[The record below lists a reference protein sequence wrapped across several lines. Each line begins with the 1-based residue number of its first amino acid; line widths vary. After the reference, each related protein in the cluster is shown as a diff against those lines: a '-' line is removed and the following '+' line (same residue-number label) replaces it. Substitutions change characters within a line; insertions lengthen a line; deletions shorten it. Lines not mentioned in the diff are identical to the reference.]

1 MKIFIIFFSATG
13 NTAKM
18 VELIKEQLQQF
29 GASVDVK
36 DITSHED
43 RQPSLDLTSY
53 QAVIFGFPIHA
64 NRAPRIIREWLN
76 TLDGRNK
83 LCSTFFTYGG
93 FNVHPTHYSTR
104 QILDSRGFDL
114 VSSAEFLGKHTFNL
128 SGWKAM
134 VDRPNKSDFEVAK
147 EYAEKT
153 FKRFT
158 GEDSGRP
165 AEFEKTNKSEKELD
179 ELEKI
184 RFLLVSQFPSRLGEN
199 CSLCMDCETL
209 CPTGAMNALEGEVR
223 DKEICIACLR
233 CIDICPEDALSIN
246 DCSSTWPLVLE
257 KLQESEES
265 LKNKHSKIYL

>member
-1 MKIFIIFFSATG
+1 MKILIVFFSATG

-18 VELIKEQLQQF
+18 VEVIKEQLQQL
-29 GASVDVK
+29 GSEIDVK
-36 DITSHED
+36 DITSFED
-43 RQPSLDLTSY
+43 RKPNLDLTPY
-53 QAVIFGFPIHA
+53 HAVIFGFPIHA
-64 NRAPRIIREWLN
+64 NRAPRVVREWLN
-76 TLDGRNK
+76 TLDGKNK
-83 LCSTFFTYGG
+83 LCATFFTYGG

-104 QILDSRGFDL
+104 QILEKRGFGL

-134 VDRPNKSDFEVAK
+134 VDRPDKSDFEVAK

-153 FKRFT
+153 FRRFT

-179 ELEKI
+179 ELEEV
-184 RFLLVSQFPSRLGEN
+184 RFLLVTQFPSRLGED

-209 CPTGAMNALEGEVR
+209 CPTGTMNALNGEVR
-223 DKEICIACLR
+223 DKEKCIACLR
-233 CIDICPEDALSIN
+233 CIDSCPEDALSIN
-246 DCSSTWPLVLE
+246 DCSLTWPLVLE

-265 LKNKHSKIYL
+265 LKIKCSKIYL